1 LADASVVPSD
11 AVDDD
16 VATINSRLVYVVDG
30 YRRDSRV
37 LVNCENDLA
46 VGFNLPVTTLLGA
59 TLLGMRSGQRAA
71 LLRED
76 GRVGHVL
83 LKRVAY
89 QPQATRK
96 AISSATVKTQLLPQ
110 DRGSDLDKKIVRL
123 DSKRVRENTTLG
135 NSESG
140 PDDIGPGPAAA

>member
-30 YRRDSRV
+30 YRSDSRV

-76 GRVGHVL
+76 GSIGQVL

-89 QPQATRK
+89 QPQATHK
-96 AISSATVKTQLLPQ
+96 AISSVTVNELLPQ
-110 DRGSDLDKKIVRL
+110 DRGPDLDKKIVRL
-123 DSKRVRENTTLG
+123 DSKPIRENTTLC
-135 NSESG
+135 NSTSG
-140 PDDIGPGPAAA
+140 PDDSGPGPAAA